1 MRKYDVVVIGAGP
14 GGMTAALYAARANLN
29 VAMLDRGIYGGQ
41 MNNTDD
47 IENYPGFTTIKGP
60 ELGEKMYQGTVKAGV
75 NFVYGDVQ
83 NVTVDDQ
90 QMKHIQTDS
99 DELVAS
105 AVIIA
110 TGSNN
115 RKLGVPG
122 EEKFSGKGV
131 SYCAVCDGSFFKG
144 KNVTVVGG
152 GDSAISEGLYLAN
165 VTDGVNVI
173 HRRDQLRAQKVL
185 QNRAFDNDKID
196 FTWNT
201 SVTEILGDE
210 NHVTGV
216 KIHNNQVG
224 DDTTLDT
231 DGVFVYVGNF
241 PNSQIFNNLNITD
254 QAGWIITN
262 DQMETTIPG
271 IYAIGDVRQK
281 QLRQIT
287 TAVGD
292 GGIAGQNAFEYF
304 EAIKHRKRLKIK
316 ERKITLWKSNIGQTL
331 LAPFV
336 ISVLT
341 E

>member
-287 TAVGD
+287 TSVGD
-292 GGIAGQNAFEYF
+292 GGIAGQNAFEYL
-304 EAIKHRKRLKIK
+304 EAIKHR
-316 ERKITLWKSNIGQTL
+316 QT
-331 LAPFV
+331 V
-336 ISVLT
+336 KD
-341 E
+341 

>member
-241 PNSQIFNNLNITD
+241 PNSKIFNNLNITD

-304 EAIKHRKRLKIK
+304 EAIKHR
-316 ERKITLWKSNIGQTL
+316 QT
-331 LAPFV
+331 V
-336 ISVLT
+336 KD
-341 E
+341 

>member
-201 SVTEILGDE
+201 SVTKILGDE

-304 EAIKHRKRLKIK
+304 EAIKHR
-316 ERKITLWKSNIGQTL
+316 QT
-331 LAPFV
+331 V
-336 ISVLT
+336 KD
-341 E
+341 

>member
-216 KIHNNQVG
+216 KINNNQVG

-304 EAIKHRKRLKIK
+304 EAIKHR
-316 ERKITLWKSNIGQTL
+316 QT
-331 LAPFV
+331 V
-336 ISVLT
+336 KD
-341 E
+341 

>member
-60 ELGEKMYQGTVKAGV
+60 KLGEKMYQGTVKAGV

-304 EAIKHRKRLKIK
+304 EAIKHR
-316 ERKITLWKSNIGQTL
+316 QT
-331 LAPFV
+331 V
-336 ISVLT
+336 KD
-341 E
+341 

>member
-29 VAMLDRGIYGGQ
+29 VSMLDRGIYGGQ

-304 EAIKHRKRLKIK
+304 EAIKHR
-316 ERKITLWKSNIGQTL
+316 QT
-331 LAPFV
+331 V
-336 ISVLT
+336 KD
-341 E
+341 

>member
-99 DELVAS
+99 DELVVS

-304 EAIKHRKRLKIK
+304 EAIKHR
-316 ERKITLWKSNIGQTL
+316 QT
-331 LAPFV
+331 V
-336 ISVLT
+336 KD
-341 E
+341 

>member
-1 MRKYDVVVIGAGP
+1 MSKYDVVVIGAGP

-60 ELGEKMYQGTVKAGV
+60 ELGEKMYQGSVKAGV

-165 VTDGVNVI
+165 VTDEVNVI

-304 EAIKHRKRLKIK
+304 EAIKHR
-316 ERKITLWKSNIGQTL
+316 QT
-331 LAPFV
+331 V
-336 ISVLT
+336 KD
-341 E
+341 

>member
-1 MRKYDVVVIGAGP
+1 MSKYDVVVIGAGP

-60 ELGEKMYQGTVKAGV
+60 ELGEKMYQGSVKAGV

-144 KNVTVVGG
+144 KNVTVIGG

-304 EAIKHRKRLKIK
+304 EAIKHR
-316 ERKITLWKSNIGQTL
+316 QT
-331 LAPFV
+331 V
-336 ISVLT
+336 KD
-341 E
+341 

>member
-110 TGSNN
+110 TGSYN

-224 DDTTLDT
+224 DDTILDT

-304 EAIKHRKRLKIK
+304 EAIKHR
-316 ERKITLWKSNIGQTL
+316 QT
-331 LAPFV
+331 V
-336 ISVLT
+336 KD
-341 E
+341 

>member
-304 EAIKHRKRLKIK
+304 EAIKHR
-316 ERKITLWKSNIGQTL
+316 QT
-331 LAPFV
+331 V
-336 ISVLT
+336 KD
-341 E
+341 

>member
-105 AVIIA
+105 TVIIA

-122 EEKFSGKGV
+122 EENFSGKGV

-304 EAIKHRKRLKIK
+304 EAIKHR
-316 ERKITLWKSNIGQTL
+316 QT
-331 LAPFV
+331 V
-336 ISVLT
+336 KD
-341 E
+341 

>member
-165 VTDGVNVI
+165 VTDGVNII

-304 EAIKHRKRLKIK
+304 EAIKHR
-316 ERKITLWKSNIGQTL
+316 QT
-331 LAPFV
+331 V
-336 ISVLT
+336 KD
-341 E
+341 

>member
-1 MRKYDVVVIGAGP
+1 
-14 GGMTAALYAARANLN
+14 
-29 VAMLDRGIYGGQ
+29 MLDRGIYGGQ

-122 EEKFSGKGV
+122 EENFSGKGV

-304 EAIKHRKRLKIK
+304 EAIKHR
-316 ERKITLWKSNIGQTL
+316 QT
-331 LAPFV
+331 V
-336 ISVLT
+336 KD
-341 E
+341 

>member
-304 EAIKHRKRLKIK
+304 EAIKDR
-316 ERKITLWKSNIGQTL
+316 QT
-331 LAPFV
+331 V
-336 ISVLT
+336 KD
-341 E
+341 

>member
-1 MRKYDVVVIGAGP
+1 MRQYDVVVIGAGP

-304 EAIKHRKRLKIK
+304 EAIKHR
-316 ERKITLWKSNIGQTL
+316 QT
-331 LAPFV
+331 V
-336 ISVLT
+336 KD
-341 E
+341 

>member
-173 HRRDQLRAQKVL
+173 HRRDRLRAQKVL

-304 EAIKHRKRLKIK
+304 EAIKHR
-316 ERKITLWKSNIGQTL
+316 QT
-331 LAPFV
+331 V
-336 ISVLT
+336 KD
-341 E
+341 

>member
-90 QMKHIQTDS
+90 QIKHIQTDS

-304 EAIKHRKRLKIK
+304 EAIKHR
-316 ERKITLWKSNIGQTL
+316 QT
-331 LAPFV
+331 V
-336 ISVLT
+336 KD
-341 E
+341 

>member
-99 DELVAS
+99 DELAAS

-304 EAIKHRKRLKIK
+304 EAIKHR
-316 ERKITLWKSNIGQTL
+316 QT
-331 LAPFV
+331 V
-336 ISVLT
+336 KD
-341 E
+341 

>member
-304 EAIKHRKRLKIK
+304 EGIKHR
-316 ERKITLWKSNIGQTL
+316 QT
-331 LAPFV
+331 V
-336 ISVLT
+336 KD
-341 E
+341 

>member
-271 IYAIGDVRQK
+271 IYAIG
-281 QLRQIT
+281 
-287 TAVGD
+287 
-292 GGIAGQNAFEYF
+292 IAGQNAFEYF
-304 EAIKHRKRLKIK
+304 EAIKHR
-316 ERKITLWKSNIGQTL
+316 QT
-331 LAPFV
+331 V
-336 ISVLT
+336 KD
-341 E
+341 

>member
-281 QLRQIT
+281 QLRQII

-304 EAIKHRKRLKIK
+304 EAIKHR
-316 ERKITLWKSNIGQTL
+316 QT
-331 LAPFV
+331 V
-336 ISVLT
+336 KD
-341 E
+341 

>member
-1 MRKYDVVVIGAGP
+1 MSKYDVVVIGAGP

-29 VAMLDRGIYGGQ
+29 VAILDRGIYGGQ

-60 ELGEKMYQGTVKAGV
+60 ELGDKMYQGTVKAGV

-281 QLRQIT
+281 KLRQIT

-304 EAIKHRKRLKIK
+304 EAIKHR
-316 ERKITLWKSNIGQTL
+316 QT
-331 LAPFV
+331 V
-336 ISVLT
+336 KD
-341 E
+341 

>member
-105 AVIIA
+105 AVIIS

-122 EEKFSGKGV
+122 EENFSGKGV

-304 EAIKHRKRLKIK
+304 EAIKHR
-316 ERKITLWKSNIGQTL
+316 QT
-331 LAPFV
+331 V
-336 ISVLT
+336 KD
-341 E
+341 

>member
-60 ELGEKMYQGTVKAGV
+60 ELGEKMYQGAVKAGV

-304 EAIKHRKRLKIK
+304 EAIKHR
-316 ERKITLWKSNIGQTL
+316 QT
-331 LAPFV
+331 V
-336 ISVLT
+336 KD
-341 E
+341 

>member
-90 QMKHIQTDS
+90 QMKHIKTDS

-304 EAIKHRKRLKIK
+304 EAIKHR
-316 ERKITLWKSNIGQTL
+316 QT
-331 LAPFV
+331 V
-336 ISVLT
+336 KD
-341 E
+341 

>member
-1 MRKYDVVVIGAGP
+1 MSKYDVVVIGAGP
-14 GGMTAALYAARANLN
+14 GGMTAALYVARANLN

-60 ELGEKMYQGTVKAGV
+60 ELGEKMYQGSVKAGV

-304 EAIKHRKRLKIK
+304 EAIKHR
-316 ERKITLWKSNIGQTL
+316 QT
-331 LAPFV
+331 V
-336 ISVLT
+336 KD
-341 E
+341 

>member
-1 MRKYDVVVIGAGP
+1 MRQYDVVVIGAGP

-83 NVTVDDQ
+83 NVTADDQ

-216 KIHNNQVG
+216 KIHNNQAG

-231 DGVFVYVGNF
+231 DGVFVYVGNV

-292 GGIAGQNAFEYF
+292 GGIAGQNAFEYV
-304 EAIKHRKRLKIK
+304 EAIKHR
-316 ERKITLWKSNIGQTL
+316 QT
-331 LAPFV
+331 V
-336 ISVLT
+336 KD
-341 E
+341 

>member
-304 EAIKHRKRLKIK
+304 EAIKHRQTIK
-316 ERKITLWKSNIGQTL
+316 D
-331 LAPFV
+331 
-336 ISVLT
+336 
-341 E
+341 

>member
-29 VAMLDRGIYGGQ
+29 AAMLDRGIYGGQ

-304 EAIKHRKRLKIK
+304 EAIKHR
-316 ERKITLWKSNIGQTL
+316 QT
-331 LAPFV
+331 V
-336 ISVLT
+336 KD
-341 E
+341 

>member
-75 NFVYGDVQ
+75 NFVYSDVQ

-122 EEKFSGKGV
+122 EENFSGKGV

-304 EAIKHRKRLKIK
+304 EAIKHR
-316 ERKITLWKSNIGQTL
+316 QT
-331 LAPFV
+331 V
-336 ISVLT
+336 KD
-341 E
+341 

>member
-262 DQMETTIPG
+262 DQMETTVPG

-304 EAIKHRKRLKIK
+304 EAIKHR
-316 ERKITLWKSNIGQTL
+316 QT
-331 LAPFV
+331 V
-336 ISVLT
+336 KD
-341 E
+341 

>member
-122 EEKFSGKGV
+122 EEKFSEKGV

-304 EAIKHRKRLKIK
+304 EAIKHR
-316 ERKITLWKSNIGQTL
+316 QT
-331 LAPFV
+331 V
-336 ISVLT
+336 KD
-341 E
+341 

>member
-47 IENYPGFTTIKGP
+47 IENYPGFTTIKCP

-304 EAIKHRKRLKIK
+304 EAIKHR
-316 ERKITLWKSNIGQTL
+316 QT
-331 LAPFV
+331 V
-336 ISVLT
+336 KD
-341 E
+341 